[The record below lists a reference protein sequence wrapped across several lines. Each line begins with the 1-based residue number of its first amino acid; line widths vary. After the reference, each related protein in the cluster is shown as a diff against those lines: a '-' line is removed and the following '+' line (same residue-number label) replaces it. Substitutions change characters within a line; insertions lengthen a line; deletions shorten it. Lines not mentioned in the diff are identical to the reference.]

1 VNDLIGQTL
10 LHYKVLDKLGQ
21 GGMGVVY
28 KAEDSKLKRE
38 VAIKFLPYNISSDAE
53 ERQRFEI
60 EAQAAAALNHPN
72 IATIYSIEESGK
84 DVFIAMEFIN
94 GIELKEKIKKERP
107 NLEEARKII
116 EQIASGLT
124 AAHQKGIIHRDIKS
138 ANIMITKSGL
148 IKIMDFGLA
157 KIGGTSQITRFG
169 TTLGTTAY
177 MSPEQARGEKVDT
190 RTDIWSMGVI
200 FYEMLTGDLP
210 FKGEFDQAIIYS
222 ILNVEPEPIISISK
236 DLPVKFQ
243 NLIEKLLTKDRDK
256 RYQNVEEF
264 LADLK
269 ETKDF
274 KTQSHDTIEDYI
286 SIAVLPFENMSSDK
300 EVEYFAD
307 GLSEEVI
314 GNLTG
319 LKGMAVIPRTTSM
332 QFKGTNKDI
341 NRIGKELGARYVI
354 TGSVRKFQDN
364 LRISV
369 QRLDL
374 NNNKQLWAKTFK
386 GKGDDIFDISE
397 NVSKEIVNAT
407 KAFDCYLQAREFI
420 TRRTK
425 NSVQLAVDLYEKAIE
440 LDPQYSSAFAGLGEA
455 YSIIFRDFER
465 NEKLLDKALE
475 VGLKAVEFDPTS
487 SEAYAALGLSYFG
500 KNELSKALDAARKA
514 ITLDDK
520 NFNAFWILSRIY
532 HTQDRDREAVEALE
546 KLLQINPEFLIAYQ
560 DLAMYYE
567 RLNEMEKRKN
577 LISIMLTVYPE
588 YLKKHPDDSYM
599 LMTYAV
605 TLAEVDRKEEAK
617 VAGEKAL
624 KYNPKDAVMMYYGA
638 CLYARLDE
646 RRHAVE
652 LLKKAV
658 ENGYENF
665 EWIKRDPDFENIR
678 KEPGYIELVKGK

>member
-107 NLEEARKII
+107 NLDEARNII
-116 EQIASGLT
+116 EQIASGLS

-256 RYQNVEEF
+256 RYQKLEEF

-269 ETKDF
+269 ETKDT
-274 KTQSHDTIEDYI
+274 KTQLHDTKEDNK

-300 EVEYFAD
+300 EIEYFSD
-307 GLSEEVI
+307 GLTEEII

-319 LKGMAVIPRTTSM
+319 LKGMTVIPRTSSM

-341 NRIGKELGARYVI
+341 NRIGKELGSRYII

-386 GKGDDIFDISE
+386 GNVEDIFDISE
-397 NVSKEIVNAT
+397 NVTKEIVNAT

-425 NSVQLAVDLYEKAIE
+425 NSVQLAVDLFEKAIM
-440 LDPQYSSAFAGLGEA
+440 LDPLYSAAYAGLGEA
-455 YSIIFRDFER
+455 YGIIYRDFDR
-465 NEKLLDKALE
+465 NESLLDKALE

-500 KNELSKALDAARKA
+500 KSELSKALEAAKKA
-514 ITLDDK
+514 ITLDEK
-520 NFNAFWILSRIY
+520 NYNAYWILSRIY
-532 HTQDRDREAVEALE
+532 HTEDRDQEAADALE
-546 KLLQINPEFLIAYQ
+546 KLLKINPEFLLAYQ
-560 DLAMYYE
+560 DLQMYYA
-567 RLNEMEKRKN
+567 RLNQNEKHVKHMNR
-577 LISIMLTVYPE
+577 MLEVYPE
-588 YLKKHPDDSYM
+588 YLKKHPDDSYTQ
-599 LMTYAV
+599 MTYAC
-605 TLAEVDRKEEAK
+605 TLAIVCRKEEAI
-617 VAGEKAL
+617 AEGEKAL
-624 KYNPKDAVMMYYGA
+624 KYNSKDPVMMYYGA
-638 CLYARLDE
+638 CLYSTLNEKQQAIGY
-646 RRHAVE
+646 
-652 LLKKAV
+652 LKKAI
-658 ENGYENF
+658 ENGYGNF